1 MPRSIPTLCG
11 SIMAEPFSLGE
22 KIHNAAY
29 DHLGLEYRF
38 VCFGVEDPAAAV
50 QAIRTLGVRG
60 MNVSM
65 PYKTA
70 VMEHLDEI
78 DEAAQVIGA
87 VNTINN
93 VDGVLT
99 GYNTDYLGSLA
110 ALREVID
117 PTDRRV
123 AVIGAGGAARAVVYG
138 CLQTGAHVTVFNRSA
153 ARGRDLA
160 QSLGIQ
166 YGGGIED
173 FLASEF
179 DIVINAT
186 SAGFR
191 QPTVNPLEGRLASHL
206 VVMDVAFIPAQTA
219 LIGQARQLGCVTVS
233 GTRMLVHQARK
244 QIELYTGHYEA
255 PLEVMEHAMLQEIER
270 LQL

>member
-1 MPRSIPTLCG
+1 MHRSIPTLCG
-11 SIMAEPFSLGE
+11 SIMAEPFSLSE

-29 DHLGLEYRF
+29 DHLGLDYRF
-38 VCFGVEDPAAAV
+38 VCFGVDDPKAAV
-50 QAIRTLGVRG
+50 QAIRTLGIRG

-70 VMEHLDEI
+70 VMQYLDNI

-93 VDGVLT
+93 LDGVLT

-110 ALREVID
+110 ALREVVD
-117 PTDRRV
+117 PAGKRV

-138 CLQTGAHVTVFNRSA
+138 CLQAGAQVTVFNRSP

-160 QSLGIQ
+160 ASLGIE
-166 YGGGIED
+166 YGGAIEN
-173 FLASEF
+173 FQAAEF
-179 DIVINAT
+179 AIVINAT

-191 QPTVNPLEGRLASHL
+191 QPAVNPLEGRLAEHL
-206 VVMDVAFIPAQTA
+206 VVMDVAFIPVQTA
-219 LIGQARQLGCVTVS
+219 LIRQARHLGCATVP

-244 QIELYTGHYEA
+244 QIELYSGSAQA
-255 PLEVMEHAMLQEIER
+255 PLAVMEQAMLQEIER